1 MVSISLVRSS
11 CMSRLR
17 ITDLHYSAMFGK
29 VDARLGESIKKVTET
44 KIEGSHAHPHK
55 TAWH

>member
-1 MVSISLVRSS
+1 
-11 CMSRLR
+11 
-17 ITDLHYSAMFGK
+17 MFGK